1 MSAFR
6 MKCRTF
12 YGGYQVVSAGLAIL
26 NRLAKGA
33 CRGMNA
39 AANVAHVVYRP
50 ALSFT
55 DHQHFILPG
64 LGSCVSFTRSGILRA
79 SVFGMVDALAT
90 SALSGSVVRLE
101 NGSDFSNV
109 LC

>member
-12 YGGYQVVSAGLAIL
+12 YGGNQIVLAGLAIL
-26 NRLAKGA
+26 NRLAKRA
-33 CRGMNA
+33 CRGMNTA
-39 AANVAHVVYRP
+39 AHVAHVVYRP

-64 LGSCVSFTRSGILRA
+64 LGSLRQLHAQRNIAGIGIRD
-79 SVFGMVDALAT
+79 G
-90 SALSGSVVRLE
+90 
-101 NGSDFSNV
+101 
-109 LC
+109 

>member
-12 YGGYQVVSAGLAIL
+12 YGGYRVVSAGLAIL
-26 NRLAKGA
+26 NRLAQRA

-64 LGSCVSFTRSGILRA
+64 LGSLRQLHAQRNIAGIR
-79 SVFGMVDALAT
+79 
-90 SALSGSVVRLE
+90 VRD
-101 NGSDFSNV
+101 G
-109 LC
+109 